1 MTYDFII
8 IGSGSSGGMASFLLQ
23 EGGGKCLL
31 IEAGKR
37 FRREDFPLP
46 EIAYTP
52 QLFWGGGAD
61 FTTTAE
67 MAILRGKCVGGGSI
81 VNQALMDRFDNVA
94 IDDWRAETGIDFF
107 TMEDMDVH
115 YSYAESQ
122 ITLQTIPAE
131 WRNRNQETFIKGMDA
146 CGFHWHPLRRAQS
159 NCGTPEGND
168 CLCCLGGCHR
178 GSKQSTMEGYIPRA
192 EALGLEVVSE
202 TQVMQVKHTREG
214 VEVYARQAGREVKYE
229 ARHVVIAGGALGT
242 TEILLRSGYKDTYP
256 ALGQGFAMHPQFMN
270 FAVFEEP
277 INAHRGALQGVASE
291 DPVMRKE
298 GYKLENVFAPPIAV
312 STVTKR
318 VGPALQKLMKQYSH
332 FACIEVAIRDENV
345 GEMFLS
351 RTGRLQVKKQLTA
364 QDESRRQKGFEA
376 IRRVFASLNPKEI
389 VYGPMGFGL
398 HAMGGCCIGQDITTS
413 VVNPE
418 FTLHHH
424 PNIHIADIS
433 TFPNAPGINPA
444 LTVYA
449 LTHRMATGLL
459 NN

>member
-8 IGSGSSGGMASFLLQ
+8 IGSGSSGGMASYILQ
-23 EGGGKCLL
+23 SGGAKCLL
-31 IEAGKR
+31 LEAGKR

-46 EIAYTP
+46 EVRYTP

-81 VNQALMDRFDNVA
+81 VNQALMDRFDQIA
-94 IDDWRAETGIDFF
+94 LDDWRSDSGVEFF
-107 TMEDMDVH
+107 TPEDMAPH
-115 YSYAESQ
+115 YEFAESQ
-122 ITLQTIPAE
+122 ITLQEIPAE
-131 WRNRNQETFIKGMDA
+131 WRNRNQELFIKGMDA
-146 CGFHWHPLRRAQS
+146 NGFHWHPLRRAQS
-159 NCGTPEGND
+159 NCGSPEGND
-168 CLCCLGGCHR
+168 CICCLGGCHR

-192 EALGLEVVSE
+192 EAEGLEVQAE
-202 TQVMQVKHTREG
+202 TQVTHVKHTREG
-214 VEVYARQAGREVKYE
+214 VEVYARQAGREVSYQAK
-229 ARHVVIAGGALGT
+229 HVVVAGGALGT
-242 TEILLRSGYKDTYP
+242 TEILLRSGYGENYNS
-256 ALGQGFAMHPQFMN
+256 LGKKFAMHPQFMN
-270 FAVFEEP
+270 FAVFKEP
-277 INAHRGALQGVASE
+277 VNAHRGALQGVASE
-291 DPVMRKE
+291 DPNMRRE
-298 GYKLENVFAPPIAV
+298 GYKLENVFAPPIAIA
-312 STVTKR
+312 TVTKR
-318 VGPALQKLMKQYSH
+318 IGPDLQRLMSKYRH

-351 RTGRLQVKKQLTA
+351 KSGRLQIKKRLTA
-364 QDESRRQKGFEA
+364 QDESRRAKGFEA
-376 IRRVFASLNPKEI
+376 IRKVFAVLQPEEI

-398 HAMGGCCIGQDITTS
+398 HAMGGCCIGVDGIDS

-418 FTLHHH
+418 FTLHDH
-424 PNIHIADIS
+424 PHIHVADIS